1 MASQVACRGID
12 LQRKC
17 EKESLVN
24 RMRERQLN
32 DPNITDRNTS
42 LFRALRLIHFYLR
55 GGFALVEY
63 TEIWRRFDLYKAG

>member
-1 MASQVACRGID
+1 MTSQVVCRGID
-12 LQRKC
+12 LQRIC

-24 RMRERQLN
+24 RIRERQFT

-42 LFRALRLIHFYLR
+42 LFRALQLIHFYLR

-63 TEIWRRFDLYKAG
+63 TEIWRRFDLYKVG